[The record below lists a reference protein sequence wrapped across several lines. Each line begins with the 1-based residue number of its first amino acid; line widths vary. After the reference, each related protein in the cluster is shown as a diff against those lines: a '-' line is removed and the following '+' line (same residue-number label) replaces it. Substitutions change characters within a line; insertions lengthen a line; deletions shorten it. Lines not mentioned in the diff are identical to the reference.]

1 MLTDQRACVRVC
13 ARVCV
18 RACVRA
24 STWACFCVCVCYS
37 AKSAKQVLLL
47 CTLGQ
52 RGFQEQIGWQGLIL
66 LTSTPRGRNGTTY
79 SPADSVTVPVN
90 VCVCTSARM
99 FTIYT
104 VTQMFTSTL
113 WSWSGATESPAD
125 DTTMC
130 LCVGVRARVRL
141 ASLQDG

>member
-1 MLTDQRACVRVC
+1 MRACVC
-13 ARVCV
+13 ACL
-18 RACVRA
+18 RACVY
-24 STWACFCVCVCYS
+24 ACEHVGLLLCVCYS

-90 VCVCTSARM
+90 VCVCTSAYVHYIRS
-99 FTIYT
+99 YSD
-104 VTQMFTSTL
+104 VCL
-113 WSWSGATESPAD
+113 YALELKWSNRKRERESPAD
-125 DTTMC
+125 DNTMC